1 MFIKITLTLFLILSS
16 STANSKKGEKIYS
29 ILCDKKAIE
38 LLSYT
43 SKEKLANLI
52 KTKNLC
58 SNIDEKKLQ
67 NVVEFLTQKE
77 IKTIKTVKI
86 PKDAKCQICGMFVA
100 KYPKW
105 VATIK
110 DKNGKIYYFD
120 GVKDM
125 MKYYFK
131 SKKPDVRILVNNY
144 YTTKPIDATKAWYVV
159 GGDVYGPM
167 GNELIA
173 FKTKEDAEI
182 FLNEH
187 HGEKIV
193 KFADITQTLIYGL
206 DN

>member
-16 STANSKKGEKIYS
+16 LTANSKKGEKIYS
-29 ILCDKKAIE
+29 ILCDKKEIE

-43 SKEKLANLI
+43 SKEELTKLI

-77 IKTIKTVKI
+77 IKTIKI
-86 PKDAKCQICGMFVA
+86 PKDAKCPICGMFVA

-105 VATIK
+105 VTTIET
-110 DKNGKIYYFD
+110 KNSKIYYFD
-120 GVKDM
+120 GIKDM
-125 MKYYFK
+125 MKYYLE
-131 SKKPDVRILVNNY
+131 SKKPDMKILANDY

-173 FKTKEDAEI
+173 FKTKEDAKI

-193 KFADITQTLIYGL
+193 KFTHITQTLIYGL